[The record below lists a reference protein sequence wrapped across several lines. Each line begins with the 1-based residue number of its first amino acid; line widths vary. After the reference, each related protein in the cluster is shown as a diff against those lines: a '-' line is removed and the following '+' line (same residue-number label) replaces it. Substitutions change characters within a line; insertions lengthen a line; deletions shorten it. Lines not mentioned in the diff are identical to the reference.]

1 MSVTLTSNS
10 ITLRKSGSWIS
21 RVTRVNNDLCDN
33 NILVKVWRLEHYLS
47 ETMEEIGNLQ
57 QFGSILCYRELG
69 NNRYILL
76 YSDMWDENSLSVDR
90 SISFRYLIGKSPL
103 LTIKDAKKH

>member
-1 MSVTLTSNS
+1 MVN
-10 ITLRKSGSWIS
+10 
-21 RVTRVNNDLCDN
+21 RVNNDLCDN

-76 YSDMWDENSLSVDR
+76 YSGMWDENSLSIEHR